1 MIEALIAIVGLG
13 LGDYADPL
21 SLNTDD
27 DKSVI
32 IEQENCQTSTTIS
45 QGIET
50 VTHECQTM
58 KTYKSFEEKD

>member
-13 LGDYADPL
+13 FGDYADPL

-32 IEQENCQTSTTIS
+32 IEQENCQTSKTIS

>member
-32 IEQENCQTSTTIS
+32 IEQENCQTSTTTS